1 MCHNI
6 IKHSFNENIKELI
19 ILKWKTEIFYK
30 FSTLC
35 IFYTPHFPH
44 SAFST
49 PRIFHTP
56 HFPHPAFSTPRIFHT
71 PHFPHSALRTPRFP
85 LNPRSILLNCQ
96 AILPY
101 FSRNGILGR
110 WGTSCCRKIG
120 PNSIFAANSP
130 RSVRFACST
139 WQRQTFYRSRTD
151 GGYQ

>member
-19 ILKWKTEIFYK
+19 RLFVNFILKWKTEIFYK

-56 HFPHPAFSTPRIFHT
+56 HFPH
-71 PHFPHSALRTPRFP
+71 SALCTPRFP

-139 WQRQTFYRSRTD
+139 WQRQTFYQSRTD